1 MKKLVAV
8 HSSSRTRLL
17 WLAGGLVAAGFLAIG
32 LFTSVVSPPPLA
44 TPSATRLATP
54 PLATPSATRLAT
66 PPLATPGATPSATT
80 QPLATP
86 PPVPRYQVIS
96 DLLKAPIKTSALK
109 GLAILIEKVEIV
121 ARLPGPALVAPDER
135 LIWIEVSSDQPLPAD
150 ASWTIEFG
158 SPWFGRIWAAPD
170 VLAPEPQIVPG
181 HASTHGWLAFVV
193 TSDEMRVIAANPL
206 DSVHLVMIVK
216 GTPTTLCALPVLT
229 KGD

>member
-8 HSSSRTRLL
+8 HSSRRTRLL

-54 PLATPSATRLAT
+54 PLATPSAT
-66 PPLATPGATPSATT
+66 PLATPSATAQT
-80 QPLATP
+80 LATP
-86 PPVPRYQVIS
+86 LPVPRYQVIS
-96 DLLKAPIKTSALK
+96 DLLEAPIKTSALK
-109 GLAILIEKVEIV
+109 GSAILIEKVEIV
-121 ARLPGPALVAPDER
+121 ARLPGPALMAPDER
-135 LIWIEVSSDQPLPAD
+135 LIWIEVSSDKPLPAD

-158 SPWFGRIWAAPD
+158 SPRFGRIWAAPD

-181 HASTHGWLAFVV
+181 HASTHGWLAFLV
-193 TSDEMRVIAANPL
+193 TSDEMRMIAANPL
-206 DSVHLVMIVK
+206 DYSVRLVMIVK

-229 KGD
+229 KGN

>member
-8 HSSSRTRLL
+8 HSSRRTRLL

-54 PLATPSATRLAT
+54 PLATPSAM
-66 PPLATPGATPSATT
+66 PSATPSATT

-86 PPVPRYQVIS
+86 LPVPRYQVIS
-96 DLLKAPIKTSALK
+96 DLLEAPIKTSALR
-109 GLAILIEKVEIV
+109 GSTILIEKVEIV
-121 ARLPGPALVAPDER
+121 ARLPGPALMAPDER
-135 LIWIEVSSDQPLPAD
+135 LIWIKVSSDKPLPAD

-181 HASTHGWLAFVV
+181 HASTHGWLAFIV
-193 TSDEMRVIAANPL
+193 TSDEMRVVAANPL
-206 DSVHLVMIVK
+206 DSVRLVMIVED
-216 GTPTTLCALPVLT
+216 TPTTLCALPVLT
-229 KGD
+229 KGN

>member
-8 HSSSRTRLL
+8 HSSRRTRLL

-44 TPSATRLATP
+44 TPSATRLATA
-54 PLATPSATRLAT
+54 PLATPSATPR
-66 PPLATPGATPSATT
+66 ATPSATT

-86 PPVPRYQVIS
+86 LPVPRYQVIS
-96 DLLKAPIKTSALK
+96 DLLKAPIKTSALR
-109 GLAILIEKVEIV
+109 GSTILIEKVEIV

-135 LIWIEVSSDQPLPAD
+135 LIWIEVSSDKPLPAA

-181 HASTHGWLAFVV
+181 QASTHGWLAFVV
-193 TSDEMRVIAANPL
+193 TSDEMRMVEANPL
-206 DSVHLVMIVK
+206 DSVRLVMIVK

-229 KGD
+229 KGN